1 MVIYIL
7 LITEDIMGTYQLK
20 IIKTYICKVERFK
33 IYYHNLS
40 QKRRA
45 LGNNSLSFKH
55 YITFT
60 IIIIII
66 IIIS

>member
-45 LGNNSLSFKH
+45 LGNKFFV
-55 YITFT
+55 I
-60 IIIIII
+60 
-66 IIIS
+66 